1 METSFENQKIIP
13 LKESYFG
20 IIDKTHW
27 NEIRLRVSAWDES
40 ALTFWTLFILWL
52 IVIKAKA
59 YGTMGPSENRR
70 FKAYHDRIYS
80 EAPFTTFLQIL
91 GNLFTLFYSL
101 FANQRLN
108 KILGRFTYFGGSF
121 GFALNIHTH
130 FHFSLCQ

>member
-1 METSFENQKIIP
+1 MTKRSTKRNTWNTFSLGIESRFYSKIKWKPVLRIRNQKIIP

-101 FANQRLN
+101 FANQR
-108 KILGRFTYFGGSF
+108 
-121 GFALNIHTH
+121 
-130 FHFSLCQ
+130 